1 MIYGA
6 AMPDDANER
15 LTDLEV
21 RYAHQARLLDEL
33 SGVLF
38 EQQRTIEG
46 LERRV
51 RELEDRLGDEAGS
64 EKPPHY

>member
-1 MIYGA
+1 
-6 AMPDDANER
+6 MPNDADDR

-21 RYAHQARLLDEL
+21 RYVHQARLLEEL

-38 EQQRTIEG
+38 EQQRTIEA

-51 RELEDRLGDEAGS
+51 RELEDRQGDDAGS